1 MAPGSEDGAGLAPD
15 DLRGRY
21 NGAATLAWTT
31 GFLTGPALA
40 GVALDAGAGTVL
52 FLALIA
58 ACVAAAGLT
67 RRLERRLPAAA
78 NRI

>member
-1 MAPGSEDGAGLAPD
+1 VRYSRTR

-31 GFLTGPALA
+31 GFLTGPPLA
-40 GVALDAGAGTVL
+40 GVALDTGAGTLL

-58 ACVAAAGLT
+58 ACTAAAAAS
-67 RRLERRLPAAA
+67 RRLERRLPPTA